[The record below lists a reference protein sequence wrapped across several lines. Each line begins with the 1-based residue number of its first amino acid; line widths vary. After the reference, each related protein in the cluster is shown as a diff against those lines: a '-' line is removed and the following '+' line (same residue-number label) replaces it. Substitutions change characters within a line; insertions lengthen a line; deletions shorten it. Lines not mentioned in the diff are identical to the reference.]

1 MGSDIML
8 QFLWADI
15 MYQSKT
21 SNHTRKPVESS
32 LYLVAVTYLS
42 WYWSDPATIGKKKSS
57 KTTNAN
63 KHYLIYDGGGKT
75 INSSLE
81 NLIDLINKTTQ
92 IWILDQEA
100 IENQR
105 KWKDWQDQRTR
116 SDVRRCQ

>member
-1 MGSDIML
+1 M
-8 QFLWADI
+8 
-15 MYQSKT
+15 
-21 SNHTRKPVESS
+21 V
-32 LYLVAVTYLS
+32 
-42 WYWSDPATIGKKKSS
+42 KKKSS
-57 KTTNAN
+57 KTTNAD
-63 KHYLIYDGGGKT
+63 KHYLMYDGGGKT

-81 NLIDLINKTTQ
+81 DLIDLINKTTQ